1 MVDGCKIGVLGAS
14 GFIGRH
20 LVRVLDDAGA
30 SVRALVRRDV
40 GGFPEGVEC
49 VAGSFDTPA
58 DFDRALE
65 GLDVLVHVAASNTVA
80 TSHSAPLRELD
91 GDLRTSLSL
100 LEALQRRRNIHLVFV
115 SSGGTVYGDGPVD
128 EPIGENARRHPRSFH
143 GASKG
148 AVELFFQAWAATTD
162 NDLTII
168 RPANVYGPGQHPR
181 RGFGVIP
188 ALFESVVRDRVFQIR
203 GSSRS
208 TRDYLYIDDFAD
220 LVRRLVLAPPPPDA
234 RIVNASS
241 GRGIDL
247 AGLIALVEKVTGK
260 TVRTT
265 ESDSLSGD
273 VNAIVLDPTR
283 AGDLFYWAPTT
294 SLERGLERTWAW
306 FRAQGS
312 GSGL

>member
-1 MVDGCKIGVLGAS
+1 MAAKSVVLGAS

-20 LVRVLDDAGA
+20 LVRVLDEGGA
-30 SVRALVRRDV
+30 SVRALVRSEMD
-40 GGFPEGVEC
+40 GFPEGVDC
-49 VAGSFDTPA
+49 VADSFDTPV

-65 GLDVLVHVAASNTVA
+65 GLDVLVHVAASNTVT

-91 GDLRTSLSL
+91 GDLRTSLAL
-100 LEALQRRRNIHLVFV
+100 LDALQRRSNIHLVFV

-128 EPIGENARRHPRSFH
+128 EPIRENARRHPRSFH

-148 AVELFFQAWAATTD
+148 AAELFFQAWAATTD

-188 ALFESVVRDRVFQIR
+188 ALFDSIVRDRVFRIR

-208 TRDYLYIDDFAD
+208 TRDYLYVEDFAD
-220 LVRRLVLAPPPPDA
+220 LIRRVVLAGSPPDA

-247 AGLIALVEKVTGK
+247 AELIALVEKVTGK
-260 TVRTT
+260 TVSTT

-283 AGDLFYWAPTT
+283 AGDLFHWVPTT

-306 FRAQGS
+306 FCAQGS